1 MQNNRPYR
9 EKPSLPNDIKKA
21 KLLCYSALYPGKD
34 DEFLDKIIRSKNAAY
49 APFKSYLRL
58 AKKAAE
64 TKQSI
69 GASFNL
75 VNRDIDYKLSCW
87 LNVKIISKI
96 IGGKV
101 VSDRD
106 FIEKAIEMDLPLE
119 DIKIETVSVDGKE
132 VTFYQLEDSV
142 VFEADKTCRILINNN
157 PDLLFDRNEYTSNT
171 VNYYGNTLVCRKQK
185 IAVEKYLGDEC
196 TDSTFPF
203 IKYKIHKDSDDQNP
217 DEFTIELVDDPT
229 SEISVYEIFFNEDQN
244 DVFFNPETKERYKV
258 TYKNKESGR
267 LVIRSPKGLEGI
279 DLNGKVYL
287 NTNTNQLNRQMNAIS
302 AIIERP
308 SKYQKT
314 LLNMAERRDR
324 NSLETFNYYTSYL
337 NFKILTDLNREGTA
351 KQQEFVKRALQT
363 PDFMIL
369 QGPPGSG
376 KTTAILELIYQLT
389 KQGKKVLL
397 CASTHVA
404 IDNVLEKIIEH
415 KESEE
420 LLSIINPVR
429 VGDENNVYSDCVK
442 PYIYSNIHNSINNT
456 DYTDMVN
463 ESFNLVCGTT
473 IGVLSFPLI
482 DKRVNEI
489 RDGKRSSIQTT
500 IEPIFDY
507 LILDEASKTTFS
519 EFLVPATLCKR
530 WVIVGDVKQLA
541 PYVEKN
547 DLIPSLLQC
556 PPLASKDER
565 FALSFIKLYRSR
577 KDREKYKN
585 YAFVFNSSAIEYID
599 KRVEAN
605 NELVA
610 VTSSKKLDNI
620 FTISEE
626 DINGNTYKV
635 AALTSFGSIFLIEES
650 LVKKVL
656 PLINSNVIFLHNEKD
671 LRSINYY
678 QDYAILHAR
687 GRFTPDYK
695 KIFKDYSRK
704 LEDELLWR
712 LIRLYELNNS
722 QSKSKKYQEY
732 IDEVR
737 SLLMDS
743 DKEEFDKTIDTL
755 RNIAIPSIIM
765 MLQEGINKNSPI
777 QTMINSGLTIEDKA
791 SRFVMLDYQHRMH
804 KDISRVS
811 RENVYDNA
819 ALKDSDL
826 WTSKMDY
833 CNSNSRFEIRNIE
846 GPVVDNNNKNEF
858 EVKAI
863 IDELTTFMDFIKT
876 HKKKNGERY
885 SVAILSF
892 YNGQVVELR
901 KRLKVIFNQ
910 PNSNFNYY
918 GDDIHVTLNTV
929 DKFQGQ
935 EADVVYLSMVQNYRV
950 GFLDSINRVNVAITR
965 AKEKIIIFGDKKFF
979 ISQDN
984 SEILKKLFKGGN
996 V

>member
-1 MQNNRPYR
+1 M
-9 EKPSLPNDIKKA
+9 
-21 KLLCYSALYPGKD
+21 
-34 DEFLDKIIRSKNAAY
+34 
-49 APFKSYLRL
+49 
-58 AKKAAE
+58 
-64 TKQSI
+64 
-69 GASFNL
+69 
-75 VNRDIDYKLSCW
+75 
-87 LNVKIISKI
+87 
-96 IGGKV
+96 
-101 VSDRD
+101 
-106 FIEKAIEMDLPLE
+106 
-119 DIKIETVSVDGKE
+119 
-132 VTFYQLEDSV
+132 
-142 VFEADKTCRILINNN
+142 
-157 PDLLFDRNEYTSNT
+157 
-171 VNYYGNTLVCRKQK
+171 
-185 IAVEKYLGDEC
+185 
-196 TDSTFPF
+196 
-203 IKYKIHKDSDDQNP
+203 
-217 DEFTIELVDDPT
+217 
-229 SEISVYEIFFNEDQN
+229 
-244 DVFFNPETKERYKV
+244 
-258 TYKNKESGR
+258 
-267 LVIRSPKGLEGI
+267 
-279 DLNGKVYL
+279 
-287 NTNTNQLNRQMNAIS
+287 
-302 AIIERP
+302 
-308 SKYQKT
+308 
-314 LLNMAERRDR
+314 
-324 NSLETFNYYTSYL
+324 
-337 NFKILTDLNREGTA
+337 
-351 KQQEFVKRALQT
+351 
-363 PDFMIL
+363 
-369 QGPPGSG
+369 
-376 KTTAILELIYQLT
+376 
-389 KQGKKVLL
+389 
-397 CASTHVA
+397 
-404 IDNVLEKIIEH
+404 
-415 KESEE
+415 
-420 LLSIINPVR
+420 
-429 VGDENNVYSDCVK
+429 
-442 PYIYSNIHNSINNT
+442 
-456 DYTDMVN
+456 
-463 ESFNLVCGTT
+463 
-473 IGVLSFPLI
+473 
-482 DKRVNEI
+482 
-489 RDGKRSSIQTT
+489 
-500 IEPIFDY
+500 
-507 LILDEASKTTFS
+507 
-519 EFLVPATLCKR
+519 
-530 WVIVGDVKQLA
+530 
-541 PYVEKN
+541 
-547 DLIPSLLQC
+547 
-556 PPLASKDER
+556 
-565 FALSFIKLYRSR
+565 
-577 KDREKYKN
+577 
-585 YAFVFNSSAIEYID
+585 
-599 KRVEAN
+599 
-605 NELVA
+605 
-610 VTSSKKLDNI
+610 
-620 FTISEE
+620 
-626 DINGNTYKV
+626 
-635 AALTSFGSIFLIEES
+635 
-650 LVKKVL
+650 
-656 PLINSNVIFLHNEKD
+656 HNEKD